1 MVGINLPPDPSLA
14 LRADTQGLTSALS
27 VAKLAALLP
36 TGSVTDTVGPATGG
50 PTVQQGRPGQ
60 VTGGG
65 LNPAAGTAP
74 ASARETLSSAARV
87 ILDILEG
94 TESTPLRGSAPL
106 LPTPPGSGQAAG
118 LASALARQVGQS
130 GLFYESHLGQLLNGT
145 RGLDSLLRE
154 PQAMLGRPPGTPDG
168 GNPDASASA
177 NTGGA
182 ARPVLAL
189 TYEPSASPAAPP
201 APAAQPQ
208 PPAASGTAIN
218 LAAAALGALVDA
230 EVGPAAPVPAPR
242 GSGNNSS
249 NTAQPAGATSSL
261 TVPQGPS
268 AHLAHQATQA
278 YQAASAAQADPQA
291 QARHLHI
298 DSSWRDGGTAAEAR
312 QLAAPVGPPV
322 HPDAATLV
330 RQQLDALATQQFRWM
345 GEAWPGT
352 PMDWQIRREPD
363 DSQARSQGEGP
374 DPAASVWS
382 TRLVLEFPN
391 LGTVEA
397 RLSLAG
403 NGIEARLAAPDSVN
417 RLNAARAQL
426 QDRLAATGLN
436 LTTLAVDGILS
447 PGRSIGS

>member
-36 TGSVTDTVGPATGG
+36 TGTVTDTVGPATGG

-60 VTGGG
+60 VAGGG
-65 LNPAAGTAP
+65 LNAAPGTAP
-74 ASARETLSSAARV
+74 ASARETFSSAARV

-106 LPTPPGSGQAAG
+106 LPTPPGSGQATA

-130 GLFYESHLGQLLNGT
+130 GLFYESHLSQLLNGT

-154 PQAMLGRPPGTPDG
+154 PQAMLGRPPGPPAG
-168 GNPDASASA
+168 GNPNANASA
-177 NTGGA
+177 NTGGGA
-182 ARPVLAL
+182 PQPVLQL
-189 TYEPSASPAAPP
+189 TYEPSASPAAPA
-201 APAAQPQ
+201 APVAPQ
-208 PPAASGTAIN
+208 TQQPAASGTAMN

-230 EVGPAAPVPAPR
+230 EAGPAAPAAPPR
-242 GSGNNSS
+242 GSGG
-249 NTAQPAGATSSL
+249 NTTQPAVATSSL
-261 TVPQGPS
+261 PLPQGLS

-278 YQAASAAQADPQA
+278 YQAASAAQAGPQA
-291 QARHLHI
+291 QARHLDI
-298 DSSWRDGGTAAEAR
+298 DSSWRDGGTAPEAR
-312 QLAAPVGPPV
+312 HLAAPVGPPV
-322 HPDAATLV
+322 HPDATTLV

-363 DSQARSQGEGP
+363 ESQARNQGEGP
-374 DPAASVWS
+374 DLAAGVWS

-397 RLSLAG
+397 RLSLTG

-426 QDRLAATGLN
+426 QDRLAAAGLN

>member
-27 VAKLAALLP
+27 VAKLATLLP
-36 TGSVTDTVGPATGG
+36 TGTVTDTVGPATGG

-60 VTGGG
+60 VNGGG
-65 LNPAAGTAP
+65 LNPEAGTAP

-106 LPTPPGSGQAAG
+106 LPTPPGSGQAAT

-154 PQAMLGRPPGTPDG
+154 PQAMLGRPPGTPDA

-177 NTGGA
+177 NTSGA
-182 ARPVLAL
+182 PRPVLAL
-189 TYEPSASPAAPP
+189 TYEPAASPAAPP

-218 LAAAALGALVDA
+218 LAAATLGALVDA
-230 EVGPAAPVPAPR
+230 EAGPAAPVPAPR
-242 GSGNNSS
+242 GSGNSSS
-249 NTAQPAGATSSL
+249 NTAQPAAAPSSL
-261 TVPQGPS
+261 PVPQGPS
-268 AHLAHQATQA
+268 AHLAHQATLA
-278 YQAASAAQADPQA
+278 YQAASAAQAGPPA
-291 QARHLHI
+291 QARHLDI
-298 DSSWRDGGTAAEAR
+298 DSAWRDGGTAAEAR

-363 DSQARSQGEGP
+363 DSPARSQGEGP
-374 DPAASVWS
+374 DPAAGVWS

-436 LTTLAVDGILS
+436 LTALAVDGILS